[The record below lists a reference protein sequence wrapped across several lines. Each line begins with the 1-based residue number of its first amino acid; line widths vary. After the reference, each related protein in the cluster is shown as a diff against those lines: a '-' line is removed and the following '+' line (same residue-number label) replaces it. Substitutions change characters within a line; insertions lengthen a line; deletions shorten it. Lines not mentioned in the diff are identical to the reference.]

1 MLTIKQVTMKNF
13 LSVGNAPQT
22 VKLDVEGLTLIL
34 GENMDVGGVNSRN
47 GVGKSTLLQAISYGL
62 FGQPLSNIKKDNL
75 VNSTNAKNMS
85 VTIEFECQ
93 GKEYRVERG
102 RKPQFFK
109 YFVNDGLVTDPDSDE
124 SQGEGK
130 NTDAEIQKVLG
141 FSHDMFRH
149 IIAMNT
155 YTEPFLK
162 LRPGDQRLIVEELLG
177 ITQISQRSDILK
189 ELVKSTKDSIKEEEY
204 RVKAAQE
211 SNAKVQ
217 AAINDLMNKSNT
229 WESARSARIT
239 ASETALEDLENLNID
254 EEIANHHK
262 LVDYTNLVMAIN
274 QTQKDI
280 TRHENDLVR
289 MNTNYERLVN
299 NLAKAEEHK
308 CHACGQDIH
317 DAKHDTLIDTLKKQI
332 VDFEPELH
340 QAVADVESQY
350 AVLTELAE
358 ALGTIGDEPQ
368 VTYST
373 LAQALEH
380 RNTINNLFEA
390 INREES
396 AVNPYMDQINT
407 LSTTGLQVIDDETLK
422 ELNTLLKHQDFLLK
436 LLVNKDSFIR
446 KKIIDQNINHL
457 NHRLNFY
464 LEKLG
469 LPHEVKFKSDL
480 SVEIDLLGRDFD
492 FEQLSRGEMN
502 RVILSTSWAFRDVWE
517 SLNQGVNLLMVDE
530 MIDNGLDQQGSEAA
544 LDIMKRMARER
555 GKNIFLVSHKD
566 ELVGRVNKILLVKKE
581 NSFTKFNDQAE
592 SVE

>member
-1 MLTIKQVTMKNF
+1 MLEIKTVTMKNF

-22 VKLDVEGLTLIL
+22 VKLNVEGLTLIL
-34 GENMDVGGVNSRN
+34 GENLDVGGVNSRN
-47 GVGKSTLLQAISYGL
+47 GVGKSTLLQAISFGL

-75 VNSTNAKNMS
+75 VNSTNAKNMV

-93 GKEYRVERG
+93 GKEYRIERG

-109 YFVNDGLVTDPDSDE
+109 YFVNDGLVTEPDTDE

-141 FSHDMFRH
+141 FSHEMFRH

-204 RVKAAQE
+204 RVKAAHE

-229 WESARSARIT
+229 WEAARSSRISS
-239 ASETALEDLENLNID
+239 AETALEDLENLNID
-254 EEIANHHK
+254 QEIANHHK
-262 LVDYTNLVMAIN
+262 LSDYTGLVQAIN

-289 MNTNYERLVN
+289 MNTNYERLVA

-317 DAKHDTLIDTLKKQI
+317 DAKHDTLIEQLKKQI

-350 AVLTELAE
+350 GVLGELAE
-358 ALGTIGDEPQ
+358 ALGAIGDEPQ

-396 AVNPYMDQINT
+396 AVNPYQDQINT
-407 LSTTGLQVIDDETLK
+407 LTNTGLQTIDEETLK